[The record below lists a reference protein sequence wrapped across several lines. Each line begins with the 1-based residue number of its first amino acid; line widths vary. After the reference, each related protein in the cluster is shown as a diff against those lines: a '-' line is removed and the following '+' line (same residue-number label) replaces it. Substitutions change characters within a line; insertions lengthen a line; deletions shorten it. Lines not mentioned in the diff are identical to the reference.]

1 MIGKIGLTEAIAA
14 LQEELTEAARAGAG
28 RDVRFPVE
36 GVTLEFQVAVTVDA
50 QATGKVKFWVLEM
63 GAESGFGRETV
74 QTVTLQLGPPVGRD
88 GESVLVTSRPRTA
101 KP

>member
-28 RDVRFPVE
+28 RDMRFPVE

-50 QATGKVKFWVLEM
+50 QAAGKVKF
-63 GAESGFGRETV
+63 
-74 QTVTLQLGPPVGRD
+74 
-88 GESVLVTSRPRTA
+88 
-101 KP
+101 

>member
-1 MIGKIGLTEAIAA
+1 MIGKIGLTEAVAA

-28 RDVRFPVE
+28 RDMRFPVE

-50 QATGKVKFWVLEM
+50 QAAGKVKFWVLEL
-63 GAESGFGRETV
+63 GAESGYGRETV

-88 GESVLVTSRPRTA
+88 GESVLVSSRPRTER
-101 KP
+101 P